1 MRFIKPIQYM
11 LVLCTACVSAQ
22 EKIYT
27 TSDGVKFKI
36 ETVLSNLEIPWTIVF
51 DKAGTMYFTERPGR
65 VQMLPKGATQPTLI
79 ATIDEVRHRGEGGL
93 MGLALH
99 PNFES
104 NGLLYLSYTLEF
116 QGESANRVV
125 RYRLRNGSLSDK
137 KEIGP
142 VLPGSSVHNG
152 CRIKFGPDGKLYV
165 TAGDAAERSIAQDKD
180 SFGGKILRMNDDGS
194 IPTDNPFPRSYV
206 LAVGIRNAQ
215 GIAWHPESKV
225 MFQTE
230 HGPSGFD
237 GPGGG
242 DEVNII
248 EAGKN
253 YGWPVIHHQERKAG
267 MESPLLEYSPA
278 IAPASAM
285 FYSGDVFPK
294 FKNNFFFGGL
304 RGTRIQ
310 RVMLDPA
317 NPRTVVKHEPLILG
331 DFRRI
336 RDVVEGPD
344 GFIYFSTSNRDG
356 RAQPFDTDD
365 RILRIVPVN

>member
-1 MRFIKPIQYM
+1 
-11 LVLCTACVSAQ
+11 
-22 EKIYT
+22 
-27 TSDGVKFKI
+27 
-36 ETVLSNLEIPWTIVF
+36 
-51 DKAGTMYFTERPGR
+51 
-65 VQMLPKGATQPTLI
+65 
-79 ATIDEVRHRGEGGL
+79 
-93 MGLALH
+93 
-99 PNFES
+99 
-104 NGLLYLSYTLEF
+104 
-116 QGESANRVV
+116 
-125 RYRLRNGSLSDK
+125 
-137 KEIGP
+137 
-142 VLPGSSVHNG
+142 
-152 CRIKFGPDGKLYV
+152 
-165 TAGDAAERSIAQDKD
+165 
-180 SFGGKILRMNDDGS
+180 
-194 IPTDNPFPRSYV
+194 
-206 LAVGIRNAQ
+206 
-215 GIAWHPESKV
+215 

-253 YGWPVIHHQERKAG
+253 YGWPVIHHQDRNVG

-278 IAPASAM
+278 VAPASAM

-304 RGTRIQ
+304 RGTRIH

-317 NPRTVVKHEPLILG
+317 NPRTVLKHEPLILG